1 MLKISIN
8 VLGKDADNTLFTLPI
23 QGIELSREELNRI
36 LGDRTFEAWYQQK
49 PDKSWHPMDFWHARK
64 NGSFEIDQEFTADAL
79 TITVSGNKDIEFE
92 TVEAEGDD
100 DDDRPA
106 ATIDSLVFKPTAG
119 GVTLLSLH
127 LQVRPG
133 LAQDNLALQKHQF
146 RPVTITLSD
155 VQQLKAKNAQ
165 QSLALGNGADETE
178 SNARAS
184 RTQAAPAVAKPG
196 EVIDGRSE
204 RVKQQ
209 DRTRSR
215 EY

>member
-1 MLKISIN
+1 PGPSPSRPPRAWPCQDAGLSLQARYVRGSLRAVLWRAAVNTHAIRCDSLSIPTVQGSPVTQLALDGARATMLKISIN

-127 LQVRPG
+127 L
-133 LAQDNLALQKHQF
+133 
-146 RPVTITLSD
+146 
-155 VQQLKAKNAQ
+155 
-165 QSLALGNGADETE
+165 
-178 SNARAS
+178 
-184 RTQAAPAVAKPG
+184 
-196 EVIDGRSE
+196 
-204 RVKQQ
+204 
-209 DRTRSR
+209 
-215 EY
+215 